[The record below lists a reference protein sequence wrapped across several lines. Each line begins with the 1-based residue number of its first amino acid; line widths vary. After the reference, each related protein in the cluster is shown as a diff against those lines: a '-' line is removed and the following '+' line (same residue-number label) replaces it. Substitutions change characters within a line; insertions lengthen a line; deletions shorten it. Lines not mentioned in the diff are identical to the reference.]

1 MERKFIRERLGL
13 SLGPMPSLDLRPIL
27 FEYLVRVANGSLPSS
42 FSRQCHQE
50 TRRFATLLTQHVL
63 RVARG
68 GTGAGPTS
76 LGLLQVTENGA
87 IQREHI
93 EVMAP

>member
-1 MERKFIRERLGL
+1 MVANMERKFIRERLGL
-13 SLGPMPSLDLRPIL
+13 SLGPMLSLDLRPIL

-63 RVARG
+63 RVGARWHRRWSNEPRSA
-68 GTGAGPTS
+68 AGH
-76 LGLLQVTENGA
+76 
-87 IQREHI
+87 RERRDPARAH
-93 EVMAP
+93 